1 MNNFFKKAIS
11 LIDNKKCTVGI
22 IGLGYV
28 GLPPINLIC

>member
-22 IGLGYV
+22 IGLW
-28 GLPPINLIC
+28 LCWFAPINLIC